1 MLSGITICWSS
12 HFLRIAFAYID
23 HNFTVFDFWHFSP
36 HHTNGHLSF
45 MCHHYRM
52 HKIRE
57 QKLGTKA
64 THSLIRGVRI
74 QSCTTGAKKFTNYLF
89 CHPQFSS
96 VIQNI
101 ENCCAIRA
109 KFWKFDFWLYKINY
123 FDNNRHRQTGV
134 KMAQRFSIF
143 WITPLN
149 CTWQNT

>member
-101 ENCCAIRA
+101 AQLLCHFDSCLSYVDYYQNNQFYRA
-109 KFWKFDFWLYKINY
+109 KNQIFKIVLLWHNNFQY
-123 FDNNRHRQTGV
+123 FG
-134 KMAQRFSIF
+134 
-143 WITPLN
+143 
-149 CTWQNT
+149 

>member
-36 HHTNGHLSF
+36 HTNGHLSF

-101 ENCCAIRA
+101 ENCFAIKA
-109 KFWKFDFWLYKINY
+109 KLKKNQYNIKLIILIIIDIDKQGSKWHNDFQY
-123 FDNNRHRQTGV
+123 FG
-134 KMAQRFSIF
+134 
-143 WITPLN
+143 
-149 CTWQNT
+149 